1 MRRAGIV
8 PLNCILISTLSS
20 CASLVWI
27 MLGQQVHSE
36 AFKLGLDF
44 DVPVSNALLAMYAKS
59 GPVDDSRLVFRFMV
73 DKNYVTWNTIISGLD
88 QIEYFE
94 EAIKSFCKMRR
105 AGVVPSNFT
114 LISTLNSCASLGL
127 IMLGQQVHGEAFKLG
142 LDSDVS
148 VSNALLALYADTGC
162 LAECLKFFSLTPE
175 DDQVSWNTVI
185 GSLSVSE
192 SSISEAVKYYLNMMR
207 VGVSPNRVIFINI
220 LAAVSSSS
228 LGKVSQQIHA
238 QVIKYHIADDTAIE
252 NALLACY
259 GKCGQMDECEK
270 IFSRLSDRKDDVSW
284 NLMIS
289 GYRHNNLWHKAMV
302 LERGM
307 ELHASALRACL
318 ESNVL
323 VGGALVAMYSKC
335 GRIDY
340 ALRFFDMMPKRTVY
354 SWNSMISGYARH
366 GYGDKALRLFSRM
379 IESGQ
384 RLDHFTVTTVLSAC
398 ASVATLEHGMEVH
411 ASALR
416 ACLESDVVVG
426 TWECTC

>member
-44 DVPVSNALLAMYAKS
+44 DVPVSNALLAMYAKC

-73 DKNYVTWNTIISGLD
+73 DKNYVTWNTILSGLD

-127 IMLGQQVHGEAFKLG
+127 IMLGQQVH
-142 LDSDVS
+142 
-148 VSNALLALYADTGC
+148 DTGC

-238 QVIKYHIADDTAIE
+238 QVIKYHITDDTAIE

-284 NLMIS
+284 NSMIS

-302 LERGM
+302 LGLFMIQRG
-307 ELHASALRACL
+307 
-318 ESNVL
+318 
-323 VGGALVAMYSKC
+323 
-335 GRIDY
+335 
-340 ALRFFDMMPKRTVY
+340 
-354 SWNSMISGYARH
+354 
-366 GYGDKALRLFSRM
+366 
-379 IESGQ
+379 
-384 RLDHFTVTTVLSAC
+384 
-398 ASVATLEHGMEVH
+398 
-411 ASALR
+411 
-416 ACLESDVVVG
+416 
-426 TWECTC
+426 